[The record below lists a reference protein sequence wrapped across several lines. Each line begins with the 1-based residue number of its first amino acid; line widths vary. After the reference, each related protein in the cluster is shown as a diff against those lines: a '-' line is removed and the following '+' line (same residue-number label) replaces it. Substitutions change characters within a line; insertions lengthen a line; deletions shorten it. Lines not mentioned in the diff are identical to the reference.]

1 MALFRTA
8 VKRASCGVHKL
19 FSAGVVPTSLTSI
32 VQVVADGLFCL
43 CGSERWDELFIG
55 TRFPLAPVPN
65 RPYVAS
71 VDVKPYNN
79 QKDHCMVSKRCRQ
92 PTERMAFYQ
101 AAEDDPLKTTL
112 NK

>member
-8 VKRASCGVHKL
+8 VERASCGVHKL
-19 FSAGVVPTSLTSI
+19 FSAGVVPTSLTAI

-65 RPYVAS
+65 RPHVAS

-79 QKDHCMVSKRCRQ
+79 QKDHCMGSERCRQ
-92 PTERMAFYQ
+92 PIERIAFY
-101 AAEDDPLKTTL
+101 
-112 NK
+112 

>member
-1 MALFRTA
+1 M
-8 VKRASCGVHKL
+8 
-19 FSAGVVPTSLTSI
+19 VPTSLTSI
-32 VQVVADGLFCL
+32 VQVVADGLFGL

-55 TRFPLAPVPN
+55 TRFPLAPVLN